1 MVGVGVGVGTAE
13 GDAAGLGLALG
24 LGLGSGVGVMT
35 SATPATG
42 WAALPA
48 LVPSSA
54 ATSTAPAA
62 PAMRRS
68 GRVSTSIVS
77 VSRGVAVGETGQ
89 KATGALR

>member
-1 MVGVGVGVGTAE
+1 VGVGVGVGTAG
-13 GDAAGLGLALG
+13 GDAAGLGLA